1 MLMHSLVLVVSLSS
15 SHLEMAASVAAN
27 LESVARRSSRR
38 SLTIAHCTCIFNL
51 LEFDYS
57 YAVKAS
63 PMLAQPSSQ
72 VARAR
77 HQQLSRL
84 VDSPTSSASR
94 TTKHLLS
101 KASSALSVTQIPA
114 SSIALDVQSQTS
126 LPSGRTSK
134 LLSVVARSSSTARA
148 VQAPFSPVLLR

>member
-77 HQQLSRL
+77 HQQLSHL
-84 VDSPTSSASR
+84 VDSPTFSASPI
-94 TTKHLLS
+94 TKPLQY
-101 KASSALSVTQIPA
+101 KASSILSVTRTLA
-114 SSIALDVQSQTS
+114 SSTALDVRSQTS
-126 LPSGRTSK
+126 LPSGQTSR
-134 LLSVVARSSSTARA
+134 LFWMVSLSQLTALA
-148 VQAPFSPVLLR
+148 AQVPFLPVSLR